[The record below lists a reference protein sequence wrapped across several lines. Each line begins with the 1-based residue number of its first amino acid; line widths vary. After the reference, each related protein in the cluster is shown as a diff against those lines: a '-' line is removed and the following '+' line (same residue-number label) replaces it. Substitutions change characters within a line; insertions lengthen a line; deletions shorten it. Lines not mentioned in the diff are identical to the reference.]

1 MKIKKLLSK
10 KIFCLIVGTTSL
22 FLSAK
27 AQIPAKCF
35 EIESI
40 LVDACNS
47 TSLEPNNEMVR
58 FRVGPNPINISDI
71 RMDGRGATGPYVI
84 SAWPTTTLSWFGLI
98 QNAATAT
105 TTATLQ
111 ATVVSSCGELIEP
124 PGGIIPR
131 GANVLMIASTNV
143 STVDNSFSTLTDTL
157 YIVYHNASYL
167 VTTGHFK
174 NYTVASSTRSIILNN
189 TATGCSD
196 TATYDVSLLT
206 NISGGNG
213 DRVDFSWSGIQT
225 YLNDGCNAPFIPIT
239 AIAGSDNSVC
249 VGTGISFTGIATGNF
264 AGLVWQS
271 NGSGVFSNSTALTT
285 TFTPSNPGTYLIS
298 FGAITPCNDTIFSFL
313 NLTVLP
319 LPIPVISAS
328 GSTNICTGSNVVL
341 TASGGSSYLWNT
353 GAASS
358 AITVSS
364 SGTYTVTATN
374 GCGSVTATQT
384 VTVTP
389 LPVVTLNNS
398 GSSSLCVG
406 SSSILWAT
414 GVGNYLWSTGS
425 TNDSITVT
433 TGGTYLVTASN
444 SCGSVSSSII
454 INTIALPSPI
464 ITASGST
471 SICVGD
477 SVTLVASGGDLYSWN
492 TFDTT
497 AIITVFTSGIYTVNV
512 TNVCGSQTASQSVI
526 ANSSPIVS
534 INSSGTSFCSGDSL
548 LLWATGSG
556 SFVWS
561 GGAITDSVFITSAG
575 NYFVTST
582 SSCGLATDTILV
594 SELSLPNALIV
605 PSGSTTI
612 CSGSTIVLDGFGGT
626 SYLWFPSGATSDST
640 LVSSAGT
647 YTLSA
652 TNSCGTDTATISI
665 TTLDIPTAAISPSGS
680 TTICLGDILT
690 LNASGSTSYLW
701 SNGTTGNSLSVTS
714 QGLYYVIAS
723 NICGS
728 DTATINVV
736 VDSVNALF
744 SGNTLIGTYPLV
756 VDFTNISSS
765 TAITYSWSFGDGNSS
780 STFSPSNTFQTP
792 GTYLVTLFV
801 TNANGCTDSY
811 AIQII
816 VLENPSE
823 LIIPNVFTPNNDNN
837 NDLFVV
843 RSSGL
848 KEFNCVIYD
857 RWGLEMIEL
866 ASESMGW
873 DGRTAAGVNV
883 SDGTYYYIIKAQG
896 LDGKGYNETG
906 FVLLTR

>member
-1 MKIKKLLSK
+1 
-10 KIFCLIVGTTSL
+10 
-22 FLSAK
+22 
-27 AQIPAKCF
+27 
-35 EIESI
+35 
-40 LVDACNS
+40 
-47 TSLEPNNEMVR
+47 
-58 FRVGPNPINISDI
+58 
-71 RMDGRGATGPYVI
+71 
-84 SAWPTTTLSWFGLI
+84 
-98 QNAATAT
+98 
-105 TTATLQ
+105 
-111 ATVVSSCGELIEP
+111 
-124 PGGIIPR
+124 
-131 GANVLMIASTNV
+131 
-143 STVDNSFSTLTDTL
+143 
-157 YIVYHNASYL
+157 
-167 VTTGHFK
+167 
-174 NYTVASSTRSIILNN
+174 
-189 TATGCSD
+189 
-196 TATYDVSLLT
+196 
-206 NISGGNG
+206 
-213 DRVDFSWSGIQT
+213 
-225 YLNDGCNAPFIPIT
+225 
-239 AIAGSDNSVC
+239 
-249 VGTGISFTGIATGNF
+249 
-264 AGLVWQS
+264 
-271 NGSGVFSNSTALTT
+271 
-285 TFTPSNPGTYLIS
+285 
-298 FGAITPCNDTIFSFL
+298 
-313 NLTVLP
+313 
-319 LPIPVISAS
+319 
-328 GSTNICTGSNVVL
+328 
-341 TASGGSSYLWNT
+341 
-353 GAASS
+353 
-358 AITVSS
+358 VSS
-364 SGTYTVTATN
+364 SGTYTVTAIN

-389 LPVVTLNNS
+389 VPVVTLNNS

-425 TNDSITVT
+425 TNDSITIT

-534 INSSGTSFCSGDSL
+534 INSGGTSFCSGDSL

-652 TNSCGTDTATISI
+652 TNTCGTDTATISI
-665 TTLDIPTAAISPSGS
+665 TTLDIPTAAISTIGS

-896 LDGKGYNETG
+896 LDGKVYNETG